1 MLWPSARRLPQPLP
15 MPPAA
20 RDDRAVVHVDP
31 RIAAVQRLDRRNAVD
46 IDQMAAVHA
55 HEARGIEPVLQIGQ
69 RAAQRVD
76 LAAHVQVGVVARGL
90 DPFDVRSCLENPA
103 P

>member
-1 MLWPSARRLPQPLP
+1 

-31 RIAAVQRLDRRNAVD
+31 RVAAVQRLDRRDAVD

-55 HEARGIEPVLQIGQ
+55 HEARRIQPRLQLGQ
-69 RAAQRVD
+69 RAAPRIEPH
-76 LAAHVQVGVVARGL
+76 AHMQIGAVTSRL
-90 DPFDVRSCLENPA
+90 HPFDVRSRLENPA